1 MKIFRNIAILLL
13 LPVAVIAQDS
23 YLSIGLGAALP
34 KGEFS
39 STENITGSGYAFSG
53 FAIEIDGTYFPGSI
67 FGISGMLGF
76 GSFYT
81 DQDEYID
88 NLESS
93 IISGGNLPGFAWPA
107 DEAIDYTAG
116 FWNYINFL
124 AGPELSVS
132 FWRLQLGLKGMGGVS
147 VLISPKREIEYSG
160 SVDNFSASTKGSDL
174 SLSYLYGGSLMYK
187 LRSGTALRLSADY
200 LNTRADF
207 KYSFIAETPVNDYI
221 EASTYSTEIKSLQLL
236 IGLTYTF

>member
-1 MKIFRNIAILLL
+1 MKVFRNIAILLF
-13 LPVAVIAQDS
+13 LPVAVLAQDS
-23 YLSIGLGAALP
+23 YLSIGLGSAMP
-34 KGEFS
+34 QGEFK

-81 DQDEYID
+81 DQDAYID
-88 NLESS
+88 NLERS
-93 IISGGNLPGFAWPA
+93 IISGGNLPGFAWPP
-107 DEAIDYTAG
+107 DEAIDYNAG

-174 SLSYLYGGSLMYK
+174 SLSYLYGGSMMYI
-187 LRSGTALRLSADY
+187 LRSGSALRLSVDY
-200 LNTRADF
+200 LNTRADY
-207 KYSFIAETPVNDYI
+207 KYSFSAETPQNDYTEGATYTTAI
-221 EASTYSTEIKSLQLL
+221 ESLQLL
-236 IGLTYTF
+236 IGLTYKF